1 MTNMYGSVK
10 FKFVC
15 ESVRN
20 DSLEIR
26 FKNDGYYYKM
36 VKRFL
41 DEVVALRKV
50 DSEGATAIVE
60 FASPV
65 RKRFLDEGVNLKY
78 IWIDFEDLENGE
90 KLIRLSGNSGVIETS
105 YEVLCAVVQTSHDA
119 IDVIFDTI
127 ADAVRLT
134 ALNSKEENDV

>member
-41 DEVVALRKV
+41 DE
-50 DSEGATAIVE
+50 E
-60 FASPV
+60 
-65 RKRFLDEGVNLKY
+65 VNLKY